1 MRRIVMVVLAFA
13 SSLLAQTDQD
23 PVLLARLGNRFRCAL
38 VYSHYASGRPKLVI
52 AGVDRD
58 PFNEETDEPNARRG
72 ELALIRLPDSRR
84 GHGVVVDRII
94 TDDGIVEL
102 WFVHLIDRRD
112 VVASLH
118 VKHFNSGMTF
128 RIRGTKL
135 IEISDEMVDQGNV
148 VDFDEDGVPEFVS
161 TGRYCAFPPLGRCSM
176 GDTDVSLHRWN
187 GTRYVADEQVY
198 AVAVRSADK
207 PTEFP
212 TPAIQNGGPKTYVLH
227 TYINRRMKV
236 SIDGRRVR
244 RSHPFLLE
252 SGCHEIR
259 ISVPAG
265 PMGYAFVEERPKRPA
280 VRKR

>member
-52 AGVDRD
+52 AGVDG
-58 PFNEETDEPNARRG
+58 PLFNPDSDEPNAKRG

-118 VKHFNSGMTF
+118 VTHLNSGMTF

-187 GTRYVADEQVY
+187 GTRYVPDEQVY
-198 AVAVRSADK
+198 AVASAPMTSPRS
-207 PTEFP
+207 FP
-212 TPAIQNGGPKTYVLH
+212 
-227 TYINRRMKV
+227 RRLCRTV
-236 SIDGRRVR
+236 
-244 RSHPFLLE
+244 
-252 SGCHEIR
+252 
-259 ISVPAG
+259 
-265 PMGYAFVEERPKRPA
+265 
-280 VRKR
+280 VRKPMCCTPTSTVA